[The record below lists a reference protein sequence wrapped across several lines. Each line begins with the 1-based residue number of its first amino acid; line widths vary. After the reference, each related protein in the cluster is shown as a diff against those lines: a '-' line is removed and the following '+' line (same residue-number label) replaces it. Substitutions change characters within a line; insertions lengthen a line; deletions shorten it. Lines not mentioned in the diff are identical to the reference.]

1 MFKKKKKKDIHEEC
15 WDLDYTMI
23 DWLIEH
29 LKVFEEDASKCI
41 NMEFHKFE
49 YKGEIVP
56 FGVLLSK
63 LIDKLIELRTLMD
76 ELREPDRAEE
86 LKNEA
91 FELLSL
97 IFWCL
102 WW

>member
-1 MFKKKKKKDIHEEC
+1 MFKKKKVDIHEEC
-15 WDLDYTMI
+15 WDLDFAMI
-23 DWLIEH
+23 KWLSEH
-29 LKVFEEDASKCI
+29 LKVFREDASKCI

-56 FGVLLSK
+56 FGVLLDK
-63 LIDKLIELRTLMD
+63 LIDMCDKLLALMEQIGNPNRAD
-76 ELREPDRAEE
+76 EV
-86 LKNEA
+86 KNEL